1 MRARIVDANRLLKFT
16 LVGSSGVVVNTIVLY
31 LGHEVGGLP
40 LLLAS
45 ALAVETAVISNFLWN
60 NLWTFSQ
67 SSFTWRRLLKF
78 NLVSL
83 GGLAITVVVLYAL
96 VQYLALHYLV
106 ANLLAIGV
114 ATIWNFLVN
123 SLWTWGGAL

>member
-1 MRARIVDANRLLKFT
+1 MYARIVDGSRLLKFV
-16 LVGSSGVVVNTIVLY
+16 LVGTSGVGVNTVVLY

-45 ALAVETAVISNFLWN
+45 VLAVETAIISNFLWN

-83 GGLAITVVVLYAL
+83 GGLVITVVVLYTL
-96 VQYLALHYLV
+96 VQYFALHYLI
-106 ANLLAIGV
+106 ANLLAIGA
-114 ATIWNFLVN
+114 ATIWNFLLN